1 MENLSR
7 RRVLTLGAALGL
19 VGVAG
24 TVGGTGQAWAWS
36 PKESIA
42 GTGTVTNPWQLWDD
56 AADPLLASLLDNGQ
70 VPAVNTAFQSWINNG
85 DALPGGL
92 PANLTTYLQQYNA
105 LPSWADTT
113 KLSLAADF
121 NRRMNLYL
129 FLSYSLGSGMM
140 STVIPNEARNVYY
153 SAGGADMKARA
164 AKTFTFGYDLST
176 MDAFLPTGHF
186 VVTANKTRMVHA
198 AVRHLLPQSTP
209 WETVTAEQ
217 TPISQGDILVT
228 FHSTGTYAHQNLVK
242 WGVPMSAADEDAFL
256 HSWQVALHLLGVQD
270 QFIPQSWAAADAQA
284 AQILTPILAPTTEGV
299 SLAHTLLQLMY
310 QPTLGLDTG
319 LVNEF
324 VRYLLSNEIGDWLGL
339 PRDYISAELI
349 SVGWPAYIAFSTGL
363 SPIVPIAFDVI
374 DQFVRGIAMMYLN
387 NGTSPT
393 QTPITIPTAN
403 RTTF

>member
-1 MENLSR
+1 MENLNR
-7 RRVLTLGAALGL
+7 RSVLTLGAALGL
-19 VGVAG
+19 AGLAG
-24 TVGGTGQAWAWS
+24 TVGAGPAWAWS
-36 PKESIA
+36 PKQSVA
-42 GTGTVTNPWQLWDD
+42 GTGAGADPWSIWDD

-70 VPAVNTAFQSWINNG
+70 VPGVNTAFQNWINNG
-85 DALPGGL
+85 DALPSGL
-92 PANLTTYLQQYNA
+92 PADLTAYLQQHNA
-105 LPSWADTT
+105 LPSWADPA

-129 FLSYSLGSGMM
+129 FVSYSLGSGMM

-176 MDAFLPTGHF
+176 LDAFLPTGHF
-186 VVTANKTRMVHA
+186 VVTANKTRLVHA
-198 AVRHLLPQSTP
+198 AVRHLLPRSSP
-209 WETVTAEQ
+209 WEAATAEK

-242 WGVPMSAADEDAFL
+242 WNVPMSAADEDAFL
-256 HSWQVALHLLGVQD
+256 HSWQVALHLLGVYD
-270 QFIPQSWAAADAQA
+270 EYIPQSWAAADAQA
-284 AQILTPILAPTTEGV
+284 AQVLTPILAPTTEGV
-299 SLAHTLLQLMY
+299 SLAHTLLGLMY

-339 PRDYISAELI
+339 PRDYVAAELI

-363 SPIVPIAFDVI
+363 SPIAPVAFDVI

-393 QTPITIPTAN
+393 QTPITLPTAN
-403 RTTF
+403 RPGT

>member
-7 RRVLTLGAALGL
+7 RGFLTLGAALGL
-19 VGVAG
+19 VGFAG
-24 TVGGTGQAWAWS
+24 TSPAWAWS
-36 PKESIA
+36 PAGSVA
-42 GTGTVTNPWQLWDD
+42 GTGTGVDPWSVWDD
-56 AADPLLASLLDNGQ
+56 AADPLLASLLDGGQ
-70 VPAVNTAFQSWINNG
+70 VPAVNTAFQNWINNG
-85 DALPGGL
+85 DPLPSGL
-92 PANLTTYLQQYNA
+92 PADLAAYLAQYNA
-105 LPSWADTT
+105 LPSWADPA

-129 FLSYSLGSGMM
+129 FVSYSLGSGMM

-176 MDAFLPTGHF
+176 LDAFQPTGHF
-186 VVTANKTRMVHA
+186 VVTANKTRLVHA
-198 AVRHLLPQSTP
+198 AVRHLLPRSNP
-209 WETVTAEQ
+209 WEAVTAEKR
-217 TPISQGDILVT
+217 PISQGDILVT
-228 FHSTGTYAHQNLVK
+228 FHSTGTYAHHNLVK
-242 WGVPMSAADEDAFL
+242 WNVPMSPADEDAFL
-256 HSWQVALHLLGVQD
+256 HSWQVALHLLGVRD
-270 QFIPQSWAAADAQA
+270 EFIPRSWAAADTQA

-299 SLAHTLLQLMY
+299 SLAHTLLDLMY

-339 PRDYISAELI
+339 PRDYLSAELI
-349 SVGWPAYIAFSTGL
+349 SVGWPAYIAFSSGL
-363 SPIVPIAFDVI
+363 TPIAPIAFDVI

-393 QTPITIPTAN
+393 QTPITLPTAN
-403 RTTF
+403 RPGT